1 MALESAR
8 RPLPARR
15 NRESYQT
22 RTLDAAMPIEAALQI
37 DPTAYVSPDARVHPS
52 ERGTRIVI
60 GAHTRIY
67 DFVVIR
73 AVGGSGDVIIGEHC
87 YINPHCTLYSG
98 SGIRFGN
105 YVLVGPG
112 CSIVPANHEIA
123 RLDIEIRKQGFM
135 APRGGVVVE
144 DDVWIGANCVLL
156 DGAYIESGA
165 VIAAGSVVSGRIGGR
180 AVWGG
185 NPCRLIRERTGRPS

>member
-1 MALESAR
+1 MAAESLE
-8 RPLPARR
+8 
-15 NRESYQT
+15 
-22 RTLDAAMPIEAALQI
+22 IH
-37 DPTAYVSPDARVHPS
+37 PTAYVSAHARLYPS
-52 ERGTRIVI
+52 QRGTRIVI
-60 GAHTRIY
+60 GAHSEVY

-73 AVGGSGDVIIGEHC
+73 AVGGTGDIVIGSHC

-98 SGIRFGN
+98 SGIRFGD

-135 APRGGVVVE
+135 PSRGGVVVE

-156 DGAYIESGA
+156 DGAYVETGA
-165 VIAAGSVVSGRIGGR
+165 VIAAGSVVSGRIGARG
-180 AVWGG
+180 VWGG
-185 NPCRLIRERTGRPS
+185 NPCRLLRPRAGQG

>member
-1 MALESAR
+1 MKETAPEIHPR
-8 RPLPARR
+8 
-15 NRESYQT
+15 
-22 RTLDAAMPIEAALQI
+22 
-37 DPTAYVSPDARVHPS
+37 AYVSPDARIHPS

-60 GAHTRIY
+60 GAGSRVY

-112 CSIVPANHEIA
+112 CSIVPANHAIE
-123 RLDIEIRKQGFM
+123 RTDIEIRKQGFM
-135 APRGGVVVE
+135 PSKGGVVVE
-144 DDVWIGANCVLL
+144 NDVWIGAHCVLL
-156 DGAYIESGA
+156 DGTYIETGA
-165 VIAAGSVVSGRIGGR
+165 VIAAGSVVCGRVTGR
-180 AVWGG
+180 SVWGG
-185 NPCRLIRERTGRPS
+185 NPCRLIRPRGESA

>member
-1 MALESAR
+1 MNATASLE
-8 RPLPARR
+8 
-15 NRESYQT
+15 
-22 RTLDAAMPIEAALQI
+22 IH
-37 DPTAYVSPDARVHPS
+37 PTATVSPDARIHPS
-52 ERGTRIVI
+52 ERGTRIAI

-73 AVGGSGDVIIGEHC
+73 AVGGTGDIVIGEHC

-98 SGIRFGN
+98 SGIRFGD

-112 CSIVPANHEIA
+112 CSIVPANHAID
-123 RLDIEIRKQGFM
+123 RLDTEIRKQGFM
-135 APRGGVVVE
+135 PSKGGVVVE

-156 DGAYIESGA
+156 DGTHIESGA
-165 VIAAGSVVSGRIGGR
+165 VIAAGSVVSGRVTGR

-185 NPCRLIRERTGRPS
+185 NPCRMLRPRGPKP